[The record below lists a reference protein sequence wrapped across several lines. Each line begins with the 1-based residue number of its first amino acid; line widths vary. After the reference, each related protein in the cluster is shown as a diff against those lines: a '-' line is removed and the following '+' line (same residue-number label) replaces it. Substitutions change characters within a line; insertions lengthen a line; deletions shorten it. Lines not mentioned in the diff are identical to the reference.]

1 MSLFDDIRKVAPWT
15 KDLSDEEIVAK
26 GVELTG
32 APLKDVAATLGYQAP
47 TSDFGKELS
56 AGWAGY
62 KAGMEHIGGALGST
76 TAKEWAAQNEVK
88 AEVLRGLSN
97 APHSYEDV
105 KFGDKDKGVLNYLG
119 ALAAGSA
126 PYIAEQALFTIGD
139 VATGGALTPAHAARI
154 GEIGATI
161 ARKAAGKSA
170 AEIAAANTA
179 KDSLAQGITRT
190 VVGTEVGYPSSVG
203 QLLQNQYEESQDYN
217 LPAAAG
223 MALPYSMLNQVGIE
237 GAVAR
242 GGLNVANLAKR
253 PMRALGT
260 GLITAA
266 EESGGEVGQAFLE
279 NVAKKSVNADYDLT
293 GEDAFRNLRESAV
306 GGFALGGVTG
316 GIGGALSRKPG
327 SLAKGSNNEVD
338 IGGTPDGNAVN
349 AAIDQNSPEV
359 TTVPVP
365 QAPMQVT
372 PSGDVL
378 VTPAQQQAY
387 QDFGQSQLGVKAQQE
402 AAAKQQEQQ
411 IIQTVKSFGGMPN
424 PAGGIDI
431 AGKRLYGQEQANKFA
446 TELQQAMEGRSET
459 DMSLASAVV
468 RSGLANI
475 KQTAGVKQLVN
486 AVGKVLDTYQIGHV
500 DTVEEAAATLND
512 QIGRLEGASALKEAE
527 RINSLFTALTGQSA
541 PEFAKIQEAVAA
553 QEAAKTT
560 KGKKNERLQLQQ
572 QSDAGVR
579 AVPEQG
585 GTAEVRGTTVGNVRP
600 TSVQSIEPGSVGAGQ
615 VSQQVRAVPSEGVP
629 AGASANVTGPNL
641 ASVQAQG
648 QVNEQGTS
656 SQEGRGAQ
664 DIGQTTGSV
673 EAETEAE
680 KAAGTVKRIVNKIL
694 DAVVKRQGR
703 MSNERLVK
711 YKEFLSMYMGGIN
724 PNLHFSAEELA
735 AQFGVSVDTIDGWN
749 KSAKNF
755 FEANKGVI
763 VAQFEQAAAAEGMT
777 TQQVY
782 EMMTAKYEA
791 EAKEVAALEEGQYLT
806 EATNQEDE
814 QAFEEKAAT
823 AADTEVSTVDKRE
836 LQAEDSGMKVVSGRT
851 GASIQE
857 VHKAAE
863 TVNARITKLLTEQNE
878 AYREG
883 DDTRG
888 DALQEEID
896 RLTVEATKLNA
907 KEVRKSEEKAPK
919 KRKKVKDAIQESSAK
934 KVPVR
939 ERAGSSEG
947 VRQEDTEKREAA
959 PESKAEEKALTPA
972 EAAEK
977 AWNELATKHGIPT
990 YDTLTDAVK
999 ADWIDSVASGNAKL
1013 KDAQVIFDK
1022 NQETK
1027 TVSETKLDEKI
1038 TELPKAQIQALE
1050 KHYGVDKDS
1059 AEFFDKVKEDVVN
1072 YINKGATAVA
1082 GAIRSIIKSIAE
1094 GVLAM
1099 AVVFNPSINK
1109 PADFNLPAF
1118 MQETRTITA
1127 EAPASV
1133 SMSDVAK
1140 RAYSVSAPT
1149 MMKANKPFFIADKPN
1164 GKIHLFDKE
1173 GKHIATSDALY
1184 GKTAGDRLATNVI
1197 EKKVD
1202 QLLDIDKVT
1211 PAGTY
1216 TLQVQTDPEYNGG
1229 YTLRLFDGK
1238 TSLGGIA
1245 IHSVYLGNAA
1255 EMRPARLLSKNLQDK
1270 KISFGCINTTPEFF
1284 INKVMPRLTEMND
1297 AGVVVIPDAQ
1307 ETVDQYLKPTTVT
1320 ETTKTASSKGVSKLE
1335 GTKEEMVAKEE
1346 NIQLS
1351 KAEEVGSSTKAEV
1364 EKEVYEFLGRKNSKV
1379 LKVVQSITDLPANI
1393 QAALS
1398 DQERVGGFVTR
1409 QGVAY
1414 LVADNIATG
1423 NARAVFMHEVGSHLG
1438 LQEMLSAAEFDTL
1451 VDKVIGWSKESNTV
1465 ESVIANKALERVSA
1479 AKVAKEERNTE
1490 LIAYFIEEAI
1500 KAGINPTVMAGGVR
1514 PRSFK
1519 IVEWL
1524 RSVKRA
1530 FERALSKLGMGGIN
1544 LNAQDMVDLAYGAA
1558 HIVMKNA
1565 PTVSRAET
1573 EVQYSVQAF
1582 DKARAQAQSTINKL
1596 PPSLRGPV
1604 RGIWSAL
1611 FNVKEAGLSAMITK
1625 DVVEMAEKYMPS
1637 AANFLKAHELRT
1649 QITREHEQ
1657 HLSKIKVAF
1666 DKLDEAT
1673 GKKVNDIIAASTTS
1687 GEWAFDPEIKGAKI
1701 NYALNKKFEA
1711 LPDAA
1716 QQIIEDV
1723 FMSSRKDLKDM
1734 QAAVRESVDNA
1745 FAEKLAAA
1753 TTPDE
1758 QKAVEKEKAKM
1769 LKSFSGILG
1778 INNITPYAPLKR
1790 FGSFV
1795 VVAKSQQY
1803 RDAEANG
1810 DTKEIEKLQSD
1821 ENHFIVEFAET
1832 AGEAEEIYDNL
1843 AARNQ
1848 YAELERPFKKSEAR
1862 ESLYSGT
1869 DLFKGFAKLKRV
1881 IASQKTEEAG
1891 NEVLNKLESMVN
1903 ELYLLSLADSSARK
1917 AQLQRKNISGFDRDM
1932 MRAFF
1937 TQSAANA
1944 HYIANLK
1951 TSDAV
1956 LDSVVAMQKEAGKNR
1971 AGAYPFLNE
1980 LMMREAQ
1987 ALEIREPSMLDAA
2000 NRLTSDWFLTF
2011 SPSFYLQ
2018 QATQT
2023 YVLSLPWL
2031 AGKYQYGKASAAI
2044 TKAYQD
2050 ILPIV
2055 KGIDLKEHVDLSTAP
2070 EDVRDMLKTLVG
2082 RGRIDIGVEVE
2093 TAGHRSEK
2101 GNAAAATYSKV
2112 TNTLRGA
2119 INRLE
2124 TINRATAA
2132 IAAYRLE
2139 MAKSGDK
2146 AKATEAADQVV
2157 HVTHGSY
2164 DGFNTP
2170 RIFGKSGFTRSIFQ
2184 FRRFQVIQL
2193 SMLARM
2199 MNKAFVNGTKEE
2211 KAVAR
2216 KQLAFLVS
2224 HTMALGGMK
2233 GMPFYV
2239 LGSFAYSLIK
2249 GLFGDSEDP
2258 EEFEDWLRRHGGL
2271 LLARG
2276 IPAWMG
2282 LDVSGKLGMGNVMS
2296 ILPYTEVDL
2305 TSRGG
2310 IEKAALGAMGPFIG
2324 GLLPKMADG
2333 VGLVGR
2339 GDYYKGLE
2347 QMMPN
2352 GVSNAMKGIRFAT
2365 EGITLRN
2372 GDVVVPP
2379 EEISFMQAIMQGLG
2393 LPTAGITERSYAQ
2406 NEVRKVDKYYG
2417 DKESEIKYQYAKAYK
2432 AGNSS
2437 ALAEARQEWA
2447 LVQQSKREQGIK
2459 ASPLSELIKAPMAQQ
2474 KRERSVI
2481 GGVESKLGNRQMVRN
2496 IVEG

>member
-56 AGWAGY
+56 AGFAGY
-62 KAGMEHIGGALGST
+62 KAGLEHIGGALGSD
-76 TAKEWAAQNEVK
+76 TAKQWAAQNEAK

-126 PYIAEQALFTIGD
+126 PYIAEQALFTLGD

-203 QLLQNQYEESQDYN
+203 QLLQNQYEESKDYN
-217 LPAAAG
+217 LGAAAAMG
-223 MALPYSMLNQVGIE
+223 VPYSMLNQVGIE

-327 SLAKGSNNEVD
+327 SLAKDSNNLQD

-359 TTVPVP
+359 TATPVP

-387 QDFGQSQLGVKAQQE
+387 QDFGQSQLGIKAQQE
-402 AAAKQQEQQ
+402 AAAKQQEAQ
-411 IIQTVKSFGGMPN
+411 IIQTVKSFGGVPN

-475 KQTAGVKQLVN
+475 KQTAGVKQLIN
-486 AVGKVLDTYQIGHV
+486 SVGKVLDTYQIGHV

-585 GTAEVRGTTVGNVRP
+585 GTAEVRGTTVGDVRP
-600 TSVQSIEPGSVGAGQ
+600 TSVQSVEPGSVGAGQ

-883 DDTRG
+883 DDARG

-896 RLTVEATKLNA
+896 KLTVEATKLNA

-919 KRKKVKDAIQESSAK
+919 KRKKVKDAVQEPSTK

-939 ERAGSSEG
+939 ERTGSSEG
-947 VRQEDTEKREAA
+947 VRQEDTKREEPTRARKTEA
-959 PESKAEEKALTPA
+959 ESKAEEQ
-972 EAAEK
+972 EVN
-977 AWNELATKHGIPT
+977 AWNAVAPIK
-990 YDTLTDAVK
+990 YDQLSAQAK
-999 ADWIDSVASGNAKL
+999 ADW
-1013 KDAQVIFDK
+1013 
-1022 NQETK
+1022 
-1027 TVSETKLDEKI
+1027 
-1038 TELPKAQIQALE
+1038 
-1050 KHYGVDKDS
+1050 
-1059 AEFFDKVKEDVVN
+1059 
-1072 YINKGATAVA
+1072 AVA
-1082 GAIRSIIKSIAE
+1082 
-1094 GVLAM
+1094 
-1099 AVVFNPSINK
+1099 F
-1109 PADFNLPAF
+1109 
-1118 MQETRTITA
+1118 
-1127 EAPASV
+1127 
-1133 SMSDVAK
+1133 
-1140 RAYSVSAPT
+1140 
-1149 MMKANKPFFIADKPN
+1149 
-1164 GKIHLFDKE
+1164 KE
-1173 GKHIATSDALY
+1173 GKTN
-1184 GKTAGDRLATNVI
+1184 LAAANKVYEENKESI
-1197 EKKVD
+1197 EKSTAK
-1202 QLLDIDKVT
+1202 
-1211 PAGTY
+1211 A
-1216 TLQVQTDPEYNGG
+1216 
-1229 YTLRLFDGK
+1229 
-1238 TSLGGIA
+1238 
-1245 IHSVYLGNAA
+1245 
-1255 EMRPARLLSKNLQDK
+1255 
-1270 KISFGCINTTPEFF
+1270 
-1284 INKVMPRLTEMND
+1284 
-1297 AGVVVIPDAQ
+1297 
-1307 ETVDQYLKPTTVT
+1307 PTT
-1320 ETTKTASSKGVSKLE
+1320 G
-1335 GTKEEMVAKEE
+1335 
-1346 NIQLS
+1346 S
-1351 KAEEVGSSTKAEV
+1351 KAEDIKAEIKGFINAV
-1364 EKEVYEFLGRKNSKV
+1364 NTNRLM
-1379 LKVVQSITDLPANI
+1379 VVQSVSDLPKNV
-1393 QAALS
+1393 QARI
-1398 DQERVGGFVTR
+1398 EGEKP
-1409 QGVAY
+1409 QGLVVDGAKAY
-1414 LVADNIATG
+1414 LIADNIEAG
-1423 NARAVFMHEVGSHLG
+1423 NARAVFMHEVGAHLG
-1438 LQEMLSAAEFDTL
+1438 IQKLLTEKQFDNLVDTL
-1451 VDKVIGWSKESNTV
+1451 NTWAGKKDGSIESELAIRALARASKVSIEQ
-1465 ESVIANKALERVSA
+1465 A
-1479 AKVAKEERNTE
+1479 NTE
-1490 LIAYFIEEAI
+1490 FIAYFVEEAVKVGIDPTALKYNTKLEQWFTQLFKAI
-1500 KAGINPTVMAGGVR
+1500 KTVISRLGIFNPNKMSAKDV
-1514 PRSFK
+1514 
-1519 IVEWL
+1519 
-1524 RSVKRA
+1524 
-1530 FERALSKLGMGGIN
+1530 
-1544 LNAQDMVDLAYGAA
+1544 VDLAYGAA
-1558 HIVMKNA
+1558 HLAMVESIEA
-1565 PTVSRAET
+1565 QET
-1573 EVQYSVQAF
+1573 TEPSIEYSKAF
-1582 DKARAQAQSTINKL
+1582 DKARAQAQSTVNKL

-1701 NYALNKKFEA
+1701 NFALNKKFEA

-1716 QQIIEDV
+1716 QKIIEDV

-1956 LDSVVAMQKEAGKNR
+1956 LDSVVAMQKEAASNR

-1987 ALEIREPSMLDAA
+1987 SLEIREPSMLDAA

-2011 SPSFYLQ
+2011 SPAFYLQ

-2031 AGKYQYGKASAAI
+2031 AGKYQYAKASAAI

-2101 GNAAAATYSKV
+2101 GNVAAATYSKV

-2170 RIFGKSGFTRSIFQ
+2170 RLFGKSGFTRSIFQ

-2199 MNKAFVNGTKEE
+2199 MSKAFMNGTKEE

-2224 HTMALGGMK
+2224 HTMVLGGMK

-2239 LGSFAYSLIK
+2239 LGSFAYSLLK

-2258 EEFEDWLRRHGGL
+2258 EDFEAWLRKHGGL

-2276 IPAWMG
+2276 VPAWMG

-2333 VGLVGR
+2333 AGLVGR

-2406 NEVRKVDKYYG
+2406 NEVRKMDKYYG